1 MQSLLT
7 CRDTTSNCLIPSTAQ
22 GGPDNLV
29 NYFSELEDFIAGTG
43 FVYDSSLNPIG
54 YTGTDGWYL
63 EFSEGIMAL
72 GIRNF

>member
-1 MQSLLT
+1 M
-7 CRDTTSNCLIPSTAQ
+7 
-22 GGPDNLV
+22 V